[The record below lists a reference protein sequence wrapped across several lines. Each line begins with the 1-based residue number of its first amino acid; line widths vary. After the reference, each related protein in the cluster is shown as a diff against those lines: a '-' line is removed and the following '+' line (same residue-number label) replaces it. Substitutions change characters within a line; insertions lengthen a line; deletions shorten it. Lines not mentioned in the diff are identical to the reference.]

1 MKMPVWIFSLL
12 LAISAASHAQTTPS
26 DDYIVAL
33 VNSEPITQA
42 ELQTYVDKLNNR
54 PRKKLGYRTPAQ
66 VFKAG
71 SVALRV

>member
-1 MKMPVWIFSLL
+1 MYFFHCLGHLFDLHLCVCRHERLNGL
-12 LAISAASHAQTTPS
+12 
-26 DDYIVAL
+26 
-33 VNSEPITQA
+33 TQA